1 MVKLSKGLIS
11 FIYELI
17 LSDTEM
23 RRLFRLHILIMLAL
37 FLTYSII
44 LCSTEYYFCLN
55 KLVDIHKEKQFKLQ
69 QHLMNHM
76 Q

>member
-17 LSDTEM
+17 LSDIEM

-37 FLTYSII
+37 NLTYSII
-44 LCSTEYYFCLN
+44 LCSIEYYFCLN
-55 KLVDIHKEKQFKLQ
+55 KLVDVHKQFKLQ